1 MEGRTAAVPPQLP
14 VVRRGGLQ
22 GKGTEGPMS
31 YRTIKKL
38 LGETSLERKC
48 HFLFGTGLMLLITGS
63 FYFYARLNLGVVRE
77 QYNKRAD
84 LLVTANLDAEHWAAL
99 APDLHSDSPRF
110 PVENIRRFADSFKPT
125 ELKEQSWKFFSI
137 DEAAATE
144 RRPGDATEVEA
155 RSKLVA
161 ACDGLSIEERL
172 ASPPSWYY
180 EDKDDGTYVYFRAI
194 TAGTSCLGCHQKIK
208 PGVKLGDVLGIA
220 KISFPLQDTES
231 EIAKNNAILI
241 AMAIVTC
248 ALAMLGAYAIVR
260 YVIVKP
266 VLHLK
271 DVSDA
276 VAQGDL
282 DQRADIHTGDEF
294 EELSH
299 AFNRMLRRLVTVQDE
314 LRQVNTSLDA
324 KVDELAQANLSLH
337 EMNKLKSEFLAT
349 MSHEL
354 RTPLNSILG
363 FSDLLAEA
371 ANLNERQRKYMRN
384 IQAAGRNLL
393 KLINDILDLAK
404 IEAGKMEVLVA
415 EFSVAELLERLA
427 VGMLPLAEKKN
438 IELRW
443 DCAPDV
449 ETALQDVGKLQQ
461 ILYNLLSNA
470 IKFTPEGGRVQLL
483 ALPGPEGTLQLVV
496 ADTGIGIPLDDQ
508 ARIFEKFR
516 QGRSVPGSEQ
526 ALTREFEGT
535 GLGLSIVKEFS
546 KLLGGEVALESEFG
560 KGSTFTVRIPL
571 KHQAPLKPD
580 DDDVLRRQTME
591 FRRQQTVV
599 ERAARDDAPREERDA
614 G

>member
-1 MEGRTAAVPPQLP
+1 
-14 VVRRGGLQ
+14 
-22 GKGTEGPMS
+22 MS
-31 YRTIKKL
+31 YRTFKRV

-48 HFLFGTGLMLLITGS
+48 RFLFGGGLLLLITGS
-63 FYFYARLNLGVVRE
+63 FWFYAQLNLGVVRE

-84 LLVTANLDAEHWAAL
+84 LLITANLGAKHMSAL
-99 APDLHSDSPRF
+99 APELEQADHPFHVD
-110 PVENIRRFADSFKPT
+110 NILEFANT
-125 ELKEQSWKFFSI
+125 LKLPDQREQSWRMISA
-137 DEAAATE
+137 DVQSEAE
-144 RRPGDATEVEA
+144 RRTGDFTEEQA
-155 RSKLVA
+155 RSELVA
-161 ACDGLSIEERL
+161 AAEAIQDVEERL
-172 ASPPSWYY
+172 RRPPFATFADV
-180 EDKDDGTYVYFRAI
+180 EEGDYVYFRTIFA
-194 TAGTSCLGCHQKIK
+194 AESCLQCHQKINPTLAK
-208 PGVKLGDVLGIA
+208 GDLLGIA
-220 KISFPLQDTES
+220 KISFPLADTEA

-248 ALAMLGAYAIVR
+248 FLAMLGAYAIVR

-271 DVSDA
+271 DVSDS

-363 FSDLLAEA
+363 FSDLLTDAS
-371 ANLNERQRKYMRN
+371 NLSERQQKYVGN
-384 IQAAGRNLL
+384 IRVSGRNLL
-393 KLINDILDLAK
+393 QLINDILDLAK
-404 IEAGKMEVLVA
+404 MEAGKMDVTA
-415 EFSVAELLERLA
+415 TEFSVTELLERLA

-443 DCAPDV
+443 DCDPQV

-470 IKFTPEGGRVQLL
+470 IKFTPEGGRVELQ
-483 ALPGPEGTLQLVV
+483 ALPHERDQMDLIV

-526 ALTREFEGT
+526 ALTREYEGT
-535 GLGLSIVKEFS
+535 GLGLSIVKELA
-546 KLLGGEVALESEFG
+546 KLLGGEVLLESEFG
-560 KGSTFTVRIPL
+560 KGSTFTVRLPL
-571 KHQAPLKPD
+571 RLQARLDVAD
-580 DDDVLRRQTME
+580 DDPFRRQTME
-591 FRRQQTVV
+591 LHRQQSAIEQATL
-599 ERAARDDAPREERDA
+599 ADDSAGARDA